1 VQVRQERIFVHASGM
16 DKGASLEESAP
27 RRKRRRWSREVWA
40 REVKAFRD
48 GGLSAEEYAAKR
60 GIRGL
65 TLKRWVRILG
75 EGVKAEEAHRPPSF
89 LPVRIVAPADRPSG
103 HGSFQVEVDLS
114 NGRRVRVRVG
124 AGSDVKSVAR
134 LLDALDGDGP
144 C

>member
-1 VQVRQERIFVHASGM
+1 M

-27 RRKRRRWSREVWA
+27 RRKRRRWPREVWV

-48 GGLSAEEYAAKR
+48 GGLSPEEYAAKR
-60 GIRGL
+60 GIRVL

-75 EGVKAEEAHRPPSF
+75 GEGKAVEGQRAPSF
-89 LPVRIVAPADRPSG
+89 LPVRIVAPAERPSG
-103 HGSFQVEVDLS
+103 PTSFQVEVDLS

-124 AGSDVKSVAR
+124 TDIDVKSVAR

>member
-1 VQVRQERIFVHASGM
+1 M

-27 RRKRRRWSREVWA
+27 RRKRRRWPREVWV

-60 GIRGL
+60 GIRVL
-65 TLKRWVRILG
+65 TLKRWVAILG
-75 EGVKAEEAHRPPSF
+75 DERKAVGPRAPSF
-89 LPVRIVAPADRPSG
+89 LPVRIVAAGERTSG
-103 HGSFQVEVDLS
+103 HGSFQVEVDMA

-124 AGSDVKSVAR
+124 AGTDVNSVAR
-134 LLDALDGDGP
+134 LLDALDGDRP

>member
-1 VQVRQERIFVHASGM
+1 M

-27 RRKRRRWSREVWA
+27 RRKRRRWPREVWV

-48 GGLSAEEYAAKR
+48 GGLSPEDYAAKR
-60 GIRGL
+60 GLRVP

-75 EGVKAEEAHRPPSF
+75 NEGKAVEAHRPPSF
-89 LPVRIVAPADRPSG
+89 LPVRIVAPADRPSR
-103 HGSFQVEVDLS
+103 HTSFQVEVDLT

-124 AGSDVKSVAR
+124 ADTDAKIVAH
-134 LLDALDGDGP
+134 LLDALDGDGR